1 MIDSDLQKTIKF
13 IKDRHKIFL
22 EKKIKEGE
30 EEILKTSYLDLA
42 KTKKDLKY
50 LVRARDI
57 VKTSIEN
64 VKEKGFELEYDDE
77 ILNELT
83 SEVFEKIKPVEKKDP
98 RFIILENVHKGNY
111 HSRDTFEMIAGKIK
125 AKNNYIYDRCWEV
138 LSNEYENMNIDC
150 SSDAGD
156 DFKKYEFE
164 NLKNNY
170 QGLSLG
176 DII

>member
-1 MIDSDLQKTIKF
+1 MIDSDLQETIAL
-13 IKDRHKIFL
+13 IKERHKIFL
-22 EKKIKEGE
+22 EKKVQEKE
-30 EEILKTSYLDLA
+30 EEFKKTSYLDLA

-50 LVRARDI
+50 LIKARDI

-83 SEVFEKIKPVEKKDP
+83 SEVFEKIKPIKNKDP
-98 RFIILENVHKGNY
+98 KFIIQENIHKGNY

-125 AKNNYIYDRCWEV
+125 AKNRSIYDRCWEV
-138 LSNEYENMNIDC
+138 LDNEYKNMNIDC
-150 SSDAGD
+150 NADSGD
-156 DFKKYEFE
+156 DYKKYEFE
-164 NLKNNY
+164 NFKNSY
-170 QGLSLG
+170 QALSLG